1 MNVNQFYVTEKQ
13 CINVYKEREGHK
25 VRRKLYVSTQRV
37 LHALVSDIELHLM
50 GNGEQLFPNG
60 ECNNQAFE

>member
-1 MNVNQFYVTEKQ
+1 MSAHRGFYMF
-13 CINVYKEREGHK
+13 
-25 VRRKLYVSTQRV
+25 
-37 LHALVSDIELHLM
+37 LVSDIELHLM